1 MRTRRPGPAGKS
13 LQYGRGLFILKF
25 MTKDYG
31 QFCGVAKAASTLG
44 ERWALLV
51 VRDLSIGPRRF
62 NELHEGLP
70 GIATSLLTT
79 RLREL
84 EAAGVVERRVAALP
98 GRGITYA
105 LTGYGQGLLPALDA
119 LGRWGAQRMREP
131 EPADV
136 VTDSSLA
143 AALRAAFQ
151 QQRPVET
158 PTRFQIHVGPASAW
172 AGISADGVE
181 VGAGTSAS
189 EPDLVLRA
197 SPEFRLVL
205 AGEVSAEEAL
215 RSGVIEVEDATWA
228 EANLRA
234 FTEAFQLPLDD
245 RQPRQG

>member
-1 MRTRRPGPAGKS
+1 
-13 LQYGRGLFILKF
+13 
-25 MTKDYG
+25 
-31 QFCGVAKAASTLG
+31 AASTVWVRG
-44 ERWALLV
+44 TCV
-51 VRDLSIGPRRF
+51 VVSVLSMGPRRL
-62 NELHEGLP
+62 NELHEVLP

-158 PTRFQIHVGPASAW
+158 PTRFQI
-172 AGISADGVE
+172 
-181 VGAGTSAS
+181 
-189 EPDLVLRA
+189 
-197 SPEFRLVL
+197 
-205 AGEVSAEEAL
+205 
-215 RSGVIEVEDATWA
+215 
-228 EANLRA
+228 
-234 FTEAFQLPLDD
+234 
-245 RQPRQG
+245 

>member
-1 MRTRRPGPAGKS
+1 
-13 LQYGRGLFILKF
+13 

-31 QFCGVAKAASTLG
+31 QFCGVAKAASVLG

-51 VRDLSIGPRRF
+51 VRDLSVAPRRF

-79 RLREL
+79 RVRDRG
-84 EAAGVVERRVAALP
+84 AADVVARRVAALP

-105 LTGYGQGLLPALDA
+105 LTEYGRGLLPALDA

-143 AALRAAFQ
+143 AALRASFQ

-158 PTRFQIHVGPASAW
+158 PVRFQIHVGPASAW
-172 AGISADGVE
+172 ADISADRVE

-189 EPDLVLRA
+189 APDLVIRA
-197 SPEFRLVL
+197 SSTFRLVL
-205 AGEVSAEEAL
+205 AGEASAVEGRRA
-215 RSGVIEVEDATWA
+215 GVIEVDDATGA

-234 FTEAFQLPLDD
+234 FAEAFQVPLDD

>member
-1 MRTRRPGPAGKS
+1 
-13 LQYGRGLFILKF
+13 
-25 MTKDYG
+25 MTKNYG
-31 QFCGVAKAASTLG
+31 QFCGVAKAASVLG

-62 NELHEGLP
+62 NELHKGLP

-84 EAAGVVERRVAALP
+84 EGAGVVERLVAALP
-98 GRGITYA
+98 GRGSTYA
-105 LTGYGQGLLPALDA
+105 LTKYGQEFLPVMDA

-131 EPADV
+131 EPGDV

-151 QQRPVET
+151 QQIAVET
-158 PTRFQIHVGPASAW
+158 PGTFQIHVGFASAW

-189 EPDLVLRA
+189 KPDLVLRA

-215 RSGVIEVEDATWA
+215 RSGVIEVEDAAEA
-228 EANLRA
+228 EANLKT
-234 FTEAFQLPLDD
+234 FTEAFHVPLDD
-245 RQPRQG
+245 RQGRRA

>member
-1 MRTRRPGPAGKS
+1 MRTRRSGPAGKS
-13 LQYGRGLFILKF
+13 LQCGRGLFILKF

-84 EAAGVVERRVAALP
+84 EAAGVVERRVAAFP
-98 GRGITYA
+98 GRGLTYA
-105 LTGYGQGLLPALDA
+105 LTDYGQELLPVLDA
-119 LGRWGAQRMREP
+119 LGRWGARRMREP

-143 AALRAAFQ
+143 AAMRAAFQ
-151 QQRPVET
+151 QQIPVAT
-158 PTRFQIHVGPASAW
+158 PATFQVHMGHASAW
-172 AGISADGVE
+172 AGIGADGIE
-181 VGAGTSAS
+181 VGAG
-189 EPDLVLRA
+189 DRK
-197 SPEFRLVL
+197 
-205 AGEVSAEEAL
+205 
-215 RSGVIEVEDATWA
+215 SGV
-228 EANLRA
+228 
-234 FTEAFQLPLDD
+234 
-245 RQPRQG
+245 